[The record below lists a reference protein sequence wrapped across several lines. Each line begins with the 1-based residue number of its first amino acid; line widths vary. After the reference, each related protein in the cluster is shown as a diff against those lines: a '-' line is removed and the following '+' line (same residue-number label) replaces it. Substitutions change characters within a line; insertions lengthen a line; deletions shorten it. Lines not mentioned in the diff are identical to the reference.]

1 MSDPSRLISGRYR
14 LGVLLGTGGSASV
27 FAAVDGHNGAPVALK
42 ILHPHLSDRPTA
54 RDAFLA
60 EARRAEP
67 LRHPNI
73 VGVLGVGVD
82 ESGDA
87 PLAWIALE
95 RAAGSSLSEH
105 IRGSRTR
112 SASRMRSPSSTASL
126 AVAAHAIGLI
136 HRDVRPR
143 T

>member
-1 MSDPSRLISGRYR
+1 MTDASRLISGRYR
-14 LGVLLGTGGSASV
+14 LGELLGTGGSASV
-27 FAAVDGHNGAPVALK
+27 FAAVDEHNGAPVALK

-82 ESGDA
+82 ESGEA
-87 PLAWIALE
+87 PLAWI
-95 RAAGSSLSEH
+95 GSSELPARACLST
-105 IRGSRTR
+105 SRLTDPFR
-112 SASRMRSPSSTASL
+112 LRMRSPSSTASF
-126 AVAAHAIGLI
+126 ARSMPPTRSV
-136 HRDVRPR
+136 
-143 T
+143 